1 MPHVTEIAPDVY
13 RICVLYPEINL
24 QFCHFLINDE
34 EPLLFHTGL
43 RRMFSEVREGVAK
56 IIDSA
61 RLRWISWSHFESDE
75 CGSLNDWLATAPHAQ
90 PVCNMVGSLVSVND
104 FCGRQARVLSP
115 HDTLATGK
123 HRLRYYPTP
132 HLPHGWDAG
141 VLFDETD
148 STLLCSDLFTH
159 GGDVEPLTDTSIVD
173 RASQTLAQFEAGPFA
188 SYVPWTQNSA
198 RILEGLA
205 SLNPKT
211 LAVMHGSSFRG
222 NCSQAL
228 RELGVV
234 MKEQLDKPSYVF
246 ASAAA

>member
-75 CGSLNDWLATAPHAQ
+75 CGSLNDWLAIAPHAQ

-173 RASQTLAQFEAGPFA
+173 RASQTLAQFEAGPIRQLCSLDSEQCSNSGRSRLTKSEDPRRYACIEF
-188 SYVPWTQNSA
+188 SRKLLSSSA
-198 RILEGLA
+198 RTRGCYEGA
-205 SLNPKT
+205 T
-211 LAVMHGSSFRG
+211 
-222 NCSQAL
+222 
-228 RELGVV
+228 
-234 MKEQLDKPSYVF
+234 
-246 ASAAA
+246 